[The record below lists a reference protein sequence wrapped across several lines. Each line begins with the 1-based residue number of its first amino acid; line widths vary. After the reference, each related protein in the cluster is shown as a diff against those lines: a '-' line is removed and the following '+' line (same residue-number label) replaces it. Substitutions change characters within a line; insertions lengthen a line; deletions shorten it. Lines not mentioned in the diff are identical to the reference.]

1 MSRTIEV
8 DTKTLVRFWL
18 VLLGFVL
25 AGLFIYRALTG
36 LIIVGIAIFLAIA
49 IQPLAQRINRFTKKD
64 QSSLS
69 SVLAY
74 VLIIGVVATIIAV
87 VGPVVVGETAQFVG
101 QLPDT
106 FEHSLGGW
114 DGINNFGD
122 SIGIHDLQ
130 GEITTALETFSDTFL
145 RDLGNTVMTGV
156 GAVSQITAAVVL
168 TLVLTLLFTIEG
180 PAIMKSFW
188 SIMERRYSARNTKS
202 YQRLVQRMAE
212 VIGTYVSR
220 QVLVAILDGCV
231 VVGMVLL
238 LTLAFGFSSGLALPM
253 GLIAMTLYLIP
264 MFGQIIS
271 CGLISLILLFSSPV
285 AAIIFCACY
294 IVYAQIENN
303 FIAPKIQGNAL
314 NLPAAMILV
323 AITIGMYT
331 FGLLGAIIAIPI
343 AGCIKVAFEE
353 LPSLRGAKQ

>member
-36 LIIVGIAIFLAIA
+36 LIIVGIAVFLAVA
-49 IQPLAQRINRFTKKD
+49 IQPLAQKINRLTKKD

-74 VLIIGVVATIIAV
+74 VLIIGVVVVIISV

-101 QLPDT
+101 QLPGT

-114 DGINNFGD
+114 DGINDFGD

-130 GEITTALETFSDTFL
+130 GEISGALEAFSDNFL

-168 TLVLTLLFTIEG
+168 TLVLTLLFAIEG
-180 PAIMKSFW
+180 SGIMRSFW
-188 SIMERRYSARNTKS
+188 SIMERRYTTKNTQQ
-202 YQRLVQRMAE
+202 YQRLVQRMAN
-212 VIGTYVSR
+212 VISTYVSR
-220 QVLVAILDGCV
+220 QVLVAVLDGCV
-231 VVGMVLL
+231 VTGMILL
-238 LTLAFGFSSGLALPM
+238 LTMVFDLSRGLALPM
-253 GLIAMTLYLIP
+253 GLIALVLYLIP
-264 MFGQIIS
+264 MFGQVIG

-285 AAIIFCACY
+285 AAIIFFVCY
-294 IVYAQIENN
+294 IIYAQIENN
-303 FIAPKIQGNAL
+303 FIAPKIQGDAL

-323 AITIGMYT
+323 AITIGIYT
-331 FGLLGAIIAIPI
+331 LGLLGAIIAIPI
-343 AGCIKVAFEE
+343 AGCIRVVFEE
-353 LPSLRGAKQ
+353 LPNLREGK